1 LECDKRQKS
10 SSTFALFFWANR
22 IEIFRSFKIPEVSEL
37 FKIFNFF
44 ATELPKNLQTFLHS
58 DNPEFLGSSFSLSR
72 HRERETQRERE
83 RERER
88 DKEIER

>member
-1 LECDKRQKS
+1 VTKDK
-10 SSTFALFFWANR
+10 
-22 IEIFRSFKIPEVSEL
+22 IF
-37 FKIFNFF
+37 FNFF

-72 HRERETQRERE
+72 HRERE

-88 DKEIER
+88 DREIIYQNLELYIFGK